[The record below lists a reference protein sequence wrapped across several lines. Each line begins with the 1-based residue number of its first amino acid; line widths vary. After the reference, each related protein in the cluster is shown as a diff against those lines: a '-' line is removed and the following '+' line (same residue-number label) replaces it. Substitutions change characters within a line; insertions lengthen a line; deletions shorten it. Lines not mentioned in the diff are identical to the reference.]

1 MIKKE
6 KVLVIITD
14 GVGLKNFSYTKFP
27 DLLKSKG
34 FEFNYWNSTPFNLEK
49 LDIPSIPLTRK
60 VPLKTD
66 LLKRAKIDIEL
77 DSFSK
82 KFKSNVYHYF
92 KSSKKSTN
100 IKSSIKNL
108 IVNFYKIKYKNSLG
122 NLLLSLDRSVM
133 NSKHYQNTFKIIKD
147 QSPSLLFCTNQ
158 RSSNL
163 ILPLFVAK
171 KLQIPTVCFIFSW
184 DNLPKATKIV
194 STDYYL
200 VWSDFMKNELLQYY
214 PNILERQIHVVGSPQ
229 FEPHFTSTVIDLK
242 KFKIKY
248 NIKANVKYI
257 LFSGDDITT
266 SPKDEQYLE
275 AVCDAVSQINSK
287 SSFRIEILFRRCP
300 VDFSARYD
308 QAIKKHSSIV
318 TIIKPYW
325 EKQGEAWNSIMPT
338 KADPTLLAN
347 TISVCD
353 LVINLG
359 SSMVFD
365 AACHNKPCAYINFN
379 PNGIDIRKWSVE
391 KIYSF
396 IHFKSMPNKDAV
408 IWLNSKEELKNKILE
423 GLNNPD
429 KYVHNAKK
437 WFEIINQHPPQKATE
452 RIVGA
457 LKTILYKS

>member
-34 FEFNYWNSTPFNLEK
+34 FEFNYWNSTPYNLEK

-100 IKSSIKNL
+100 IKSSVKNL

-133 NSKHYQNTFKIIKD
+133 NSKHYQDTFEIIKD

-184 DNLPKATKIV
+184 DNMPKATKIV

-275 AVCDAVSQINSK
+275 AVCDAVVKLTQ
-287 SSFRIEILFRRCP
+287 R
-300 VDFSARYD
+300 A
-308 QAIKKHSSIV
+308 
-318 TIIKPYW
+318 
-325 EKQGEAWNSIMPT
+325 
-338 KADPTLLAN
+338 LL
-347 TISVCD
+347 
-353 LVINLG
+353 G
-359 SSMVFD
+359 
-365 AACHNKPCAYINFN
+365 
-379 PNGIDIRKWSVE
+379 
-391 KIYSF
+391 
-396 IHFKSMPNKDAV
+396 
-408 IWLNSKEELKNKILE
+408 
-423 GLNNPD
+423 
-429 KYVHNAKK
+429 
-437 WFEIINQHPPQKATE
+437 
-452 RIVGA
+452 
-457 LKTILYKS
+457 